1 MYPKNCGGSGS
12 LQPHIHPESY
22 SSLHSSFVEHSIGY
36 VLPDLSGSS
45 STQRL
50 HSPPIMSCGEV
61 SATNASTEMKM
72 SSRTKIEIFA
82 ASGPEPGSSKVM
94 KMISFVWSRFEA
106 TRSLIVASKS
116 GHETSPSPSASY
128 VLIHVDARMC
138 SHSFTSARSVSST
151 GLRSRNTCL
160 MSWYFTRAEPFGRQR
175 RKARRTAA
183 SSTRS
188 SGRTT
193 EAPG

>member
-1 MYPKNCGGSGS
+1 MIPKNPGGSGS
-12 LQPHIHPESY
+12 LQPHIQ
-22 SSLHSSFVEHSIGY
+22 SSEPYAAVHSSVVEHVIEY
-36 VLPDLSGSS
+36 ERPAFSGSS

-151 GLRSRNTCL
+151 GLHSRNTCL
-160 MSWYFTRAEPFGRQR
+160 MSW
-175 RKARRTAA
+175 
-183 SSTRS
+183 
-188 SGRTT
+188 
-193 EAPG
+193 